1 MSFGP
6 SKQTS
11 QAQTNLAA
19 ISPIAQAN
27 SQAELAAG
35 KKELAAGDAPIAT
48 GTSWLNT
55 ILHGN
60 AAETGAMLQPQVE
73 SIRRTGQ
80 NNIQAIST
88 LIPRGGGRSAAL
100 FGQTFSPA
108 AQIQNLFNTTR
119 AGAANA
125 LPQIGL
131 AQKGL
136 GANLFSIGN
145 QPLNT
150 AVQTNATSADVAQRQ
165 QQMTNSFWGSLG
177 AGIFGLATTPFG
189 GGAKSN
195 GLLGL
200 I

>member
-19 ISPIAQAN
+19 ISPVAMAN

-35 KKELAAGDAPIAT
+35 RKELAAGDAPIAT

-60 AAETGAMLQPQVE
+60 AAETGSLLAPQVE

-80 NNIQAIST
+80 NNLQAAST
-88 LIPRGGGRSAAL
+88 LTPRGGGRSAAL

-150 AVQTNATSADVAQRQ
+150 AVQTNTSAAEIAQRQ
-165 QQMTNSFWGSLG
+165 QQMTNSFWSSLG
-177 AGIFGLATTPFG
+177 AGVIGLGTAPLTGGGGTLFG
-189 GGAKSN
+189 GFK
-195 GLLGL
+195 
-200 I
+200 